1 VKRNAAAYAPLS
13 VMGLEVEY
21 AVVDG
26 DLRPACVVADAFRE
40 ASGRAASDV
49 SRGRIGFSNELAA
62 HVLELK
68 MMRPSA
74 DLRQMESDLHDGVV
88 YFSGLLRERFGARLL
103 PTAMHPLM
111 KPSETRLWSRGGRAV
126 YDAYAR
132 TFDVRTHG
140 WLNIQSTH
148 VNLPFGRTE
157 RDVVDLYNA
166 VACLLPYLPA
176 LAASSPVVEGRT
188 RRHVDN
194 RLHYYRTNQ
203 ERIPEITGDVVPSFL
218 DSVGQYH
225 TAVLRPIYRA
235 LRDVPGADVLRRE
248 WVNSRGAILRFQRQ
262 ALEIRILD
270 VQECVRM
277 DVALAAF
284 TRAALRWLMRA
295 LREGEIELP
304 EHGMLVDDLGRV
316 ITGGR
321 AARVAA
327 KHLGRA
333 GLRARSAGDVLGFV
347 LERSRREATGDERR
361 LLRTVGDRL
370 ERGSLSEMIR
380 RRLARKRGGTQ
391 RHRLRETYEELI
403 AALESN
409 RPWAG

>member
-1 VKRNAAAYAPLS
+1 
-13 VMGLEVEY
+13 
-21 AVVDG
+21 
-26 DLRPACVVADAFRE
+26 
-40 ASGRAASDV
+40 
-49 SRGRIGFSNELAA
+49 
-62 HVLELK
+62 
-68 MMRPSA
+68 
-74 DLRQMESDLHDGVV
+74 
-88 YFSGLLRERFGARLL
+88 
-103 PTAMHPLM
+103 
-111 KPSETRLWSRGGRAV
+111 
-126 YDAYAR
+126 
-132 TFDVRTHG
+132 
-140 WLNIQSTH
+140 
-148 VNLPFGRTE
+148 
-157 RDVVDLYNA
+157 
-166 VACLLPYLPA
+166 
-176 LAASSPVVEGRT
+176 
-188 RRHVDN
+188 
-194 RLHYYRTNQ
+194 
-203 ERIPEITGDVVPSFL
+203 
-218 DSVGQYH
+218 
-225 TAVLRPIYRA
+225 
-235 LRDVPGADVLRRE
+235 
-248 WVNSRGAILRFQRQ
+248 
-262 ALEIRILD
+262 
-270 VQECVRM
+270 M

-370 ERGSLSEMIR
+370 ERGNLSEMIR